1 MEAYVYEEEHTN
13 LFVHHDVMLQT
24 YPLSMAWMSTG
35 KNHPFLLSLSL
46 SVCPETDTEGWL
58 G

>member
-46 SVCPETDTEGWL
+46 CLP
-58 G
+58 